1 MKGDLNFD
9 FKSVE
14 EPLRWELSQE
24 VKRITFWGKAI

>member
-24 VKRITFWGKAI
+24 IKRNTF